1 MKKLIFLI
9 LTSFLIFSCTSQNN
23 NQKNISWTWEIGNIW
38 KKQAADCYKKCP
50 WKTDKIIFWSFL
62 NKNDNMCYYL
72 WFADTFFLISEK
84 TKISSLELYT
94 WINLKEDLEN
104 ENNKFE
110 NLLYENEWFW
120 DLFKKI
126 NEKFWYSTPE
136 YQLPHLFSPDIE
148 KTILYYLN
156 QYKIE
161 LSKDFVVS
169 WTISQKDYEKSIDNY
184 AKLYSNAIKK
194 NKEEFLRNYSK
205 AKIDI
210 NNLYNIL
217 YNLQKEKN

>member
-23 NQKNISWTWEIGNIW
+23 NQKNISWNWEIGNIW
-38 KKQAADCYKKCP
+38 KKQAENCYKKSP
-50 WKTDKIIFWSFL
+50 LKTDKIIFWSFL
-62 NKNDNMCYYL
+62 NKNDNKCYYL

-84 TKISSLELYT
+84 TKISSPELYT
-94 WINLKEDLEN
+94 WINLKEDLEKG
-104 ENNKFE
+104 NNKFE

-126 NEKFWYSTPE
+126 NEKFWYSVPE

-161 LSKDFVVS
+161 LSNDFVVS
-169 WTISQKDYEKSIDNY
+169 WKIDQKNYEKSIDNY